1 MTNHELLAEIDEIV
15 RENPS
20 YRIGGDG
27 SDGTCDCIGLIMGA
41 MHRQDGKT
49 FPLHSTNYFSRKE
62 MDTLESKE
70 DAVLLPGMAV
80 YKARPDTGQLHK
92 RYKAGGEYYN
102 EDTQDYY
109 HVGVIRKT
117 KPLEIVHCTSG
128 GGVDGITTDTRL
140 SNWTH
145 VGRIRGVEYVESM
158 PETGQPVSTADRLA
172 VVTSADGNPVK
183 LRRTPSTH
191 LDYIAKITVGTVV
204 QITEEAQ
211 GWAHV
216 IADDKIGYMMSEF
229 LAPAGGAVPMT
240 QTEMLQKLL
249 EDVSWIRQQMEQKR

>member
-1 MTNHELLAEIDEIV
+1 MTNHELLAKIEEIV

-27 SDGTCDCIGLIMGA
+27 SDGTCDCIGLIMGS
-41 MHRQDGKT
+41 MHRQEGKT

-62 MDTLESKE
+62 MDTLESTE
-70 DAVLLPGMAV
+70 NAVLLPGMAV
-80 YKARPDTGQLHK
+80 YKARADTGQLHD
-92 RYKAGGEYYN
+92 RYKEGGEFYN
-102 EDTQDYY
+102 KDLRDYY

-117 KPLEIVHCTSG
+117 KPMEIVHCTSG

-140 SNWTH
+140 GNWTH

-172 VVTSADGNPVK
+172 VVTSVDGNPVK

-191 LDYIAKITVGTVV
+191 LDYIAKIPVGTVV

-216 IADDKIGYMMSEF
+216 IADGKTGYMMSEF
-229 LAPAGGAVPMT
+229 LAPVGGAVPVT
-240 QTEMLQKLL
+240 QAEMLQKVL